1 MELYKKIV
9 KSSKD
14 TAANL
19 LSEKECKCESLQAI
33 INEAIKEN
41 NKKTLKELVEE
52 INAHLV
58 DLRGINE
65 ELDVRSKAKKE
76 KLLKQF
82 EECLLKIVNN
92 SSLSILNPLNAQL
105 QELQNLTDLAIKDND
120 IEELKKLA
128 GRMERN
134 IGVMKEIPEVKSA
147 RNSQNT
153 DDKTLEV
160 FNKYASLLT
169 KVRTH
174 INNFN
179 KDVIQTPSL
188 LNKGKICLFL
198 VFILFVILMLPEKNT
213 TELKS
218 SSVTLGDLNE
228 IEVKL
233 KQMRVKRQNRLSTFV
248 NEQSKPSEQK
258 CENFRKSL
266 ESANDPVKPSLYKSV
281 VTEQSYSANRMW
293 KIGET
298 REVNTSDHIERKS
311 QEVNHSIQG

>member
-14 TAANL
+14 TVANL

-65 ELDVRSKAKKE
+65 ELDIKSKAKKE

-92 SSLSILNPLNAQL
+92 SSLSILNPLNVQL
-105 QELQNLTDLAIKDND
+105 QELQNLTNLAFKEND

-147 RNSQNT
+147 RNSQNS

-169 KVRTH
+169 TVRTR
-174 INNFN
+174 INKFYQ
-179 KDVIQTPSL
+179 DGMTTPSPQ
-188 LNKGKICLFL
+188 NKGEICVFSLF
-198 VFILFVILMLPEKNT
+198 
-213 TELKS
+213 
-218 SSVTLGDLNE
+218 TL
-228 IEVKL
+228 
-233 KQMRVKRQNRLSTFV
+233 
-248 NEQSKPSEQK
+248 
-258 CENFRKSL
+258 
-266 ESANDPVKPSLYKSV
+266 
-281 VTEQSYSANRMW
+281 
-293 KIGET
+293 
-298 REVNTSDHIERKS
+298 
-311 QEVNHSIQG
+311 